1 MKIIWSIKS
10 IPEFHGLDP
19 ASAKEG
25 WLEMYRKVRAEGEC
39 RLAPLLAGVV
49 CALVMVLVVGLM
61 RLFPPIPDLA
71 RFAVMIA
78 FAGVGGYLGG
88 VLAMSMNY
96 KSGKKHLCSNPPRKG
111 ESEQVSSSND
121 G

>member
-10 IPEFHGLDP
+10 IPEFHGLDQ

-25 WLEMYRKVRAEGEC
+25 WIEMYRKVRAEGEC
-39 RLAPLLAGVV
+39 RLAPLMAGVV
-49 CALVMVLVVGLM
+49 YALVMVLVIGLM

-71 RFAVMIA
+71 RFAVMIV
-78 FAGVGGYLGG
+78 FSGVGGYLGG

-96 KSGKKHLCSNPPRKG
+96 KSGKKHLSSNLPRKS
-111 ESEQVSSSND
+111 ESEQNVTPNA
-121 G
+121 